1 MALRRSPTT
10 AWSSGAVLPPLPRP
24 SRASVNAAA
33 LAVGLTS
40 FTSLLVVAGGPGIRL
55 SAAFAVGLLLM
66 TLARARPALG
76 ILAAFVFLVLLALVR
91 RVLLGVSDWTSGDPL
106 ILVAPVVAL
115 ILIAKAFALDRRPI
129 APDLISRL
137 VLILLLMTFAQVF
150 NPLGGGIGAGIAGLV
165 FMAFP
170 LFWFFA
176 GRDYL
181 EDRDVERLMA
191 IIVVLGVVVSLYGL
205 WQLTI
210 GHPPWDQAWLELPNV
225 ESFTSLDVGGS
236 IRGFGTFS
244 GFLEYGLFLG
254 MALAIAVWFV
264 LEGKLVALLPI
275 PLLGAALVM
284 SGHRQPLLFSFLA
297 IAAMTGLRT
306 GRPKTALLVTSVA
319 GVLGIGLVVAAS
331 VALPDG
337 GGNAFVGRQ
346 VQGLA
351 DPLNPSNSTLLI
363 HADLAYA
370 GIKAG
375 FTHPFGMGTSAT
387 NAAAGVGKSDA
398 DERLDTENTLGEGSA
413 STDLDFSNAF
423 VAYGALGGLLYV
435 GLLITVLATAIRL
448 YFRGWYVMLPIV
460 GVLLANI
467 GQWHNGGNYALS
479 ALVWMLIGV
488 VAARAYAARTD
499 QSRSD
504 ARPVG

>member
-1 MALRRSPTT
+1 MRLGRTAST
-10 AWSSGAVLPPLPRP
+10 AWSSGAVLPPLPHR
-24 SRASVNAAA
+24 SSVNAAA
-33 LAVGLTS
+33 LAVGLTF
-40 FTSLLVVAGGPGIRL
+40 FTSLLVVAGGAAIRL

-76 ILAAFVFLVLLALVR
+76 ILATFVYLVFLALVR
-91 RVLLGVSDWTSGDPL
+91 RLLLGVSDWTSADPL

-129 APDLISRL
+129 APDLISQV

-150 NPLGGGIGAGIAGLV
+150 NPLGSGIGAGIAGLV

-170 LFWFFA
+170 LFWFFP
-176 GRDYL
+176 GREYL

-191 IIVVLGVVVSLYGL
+191 IIVGLGVVVALYGL
-205 WQLTI
+205 WQITI
-210 GHPPWDQAWLELPNV
+210 GHPPWDRAWLELPNV
-225 ESFTSLDVGGS
+225 ESFSSLDVGGE

-254 MALAIAVWFV
+254 TALAVSVWFA
-264 LEGKLVALLPI
+264 LQGKLVALLPV

-284 SGHRQPLLFSFLA
+284 SGHRQPLLFAFLA
-297 IAAMTGLRT
+297 IAVMTGMRT
-306 GRPKTALLVTSVA
+306 GRPRTALLVTVVA
-319 GVLGIGLVVAAS
+319 GALGVGLVMGAS
-331 VALPDG
+331 AALPDG

-351 DPLNPSNSTLLI
+351 DPLNPNSSTLFI
-363 HADLAYA
+363 HVDLAWA

-375 FTHPFGMGTSAT
+375 FKHPFGLGTAAT

-398 DERLDTENTLGEGSA
+398 DQKLDTDNTLGEGSA
-413 STDLDFSNAF
+413 STDLDFSNDF
-423 VAYGALGGLLYV
+423 VAYGFVGGLLYV
-435 GLLITVLATAIRL
+435 GLLVGVLATAIRL
-448 YFRGWYVMLPIV
+448 YFRGTLIMLPIV
-460 GVLLANI
+460 GVLLSNI
-467 GQWHNGGNYALS
+467 GQWHSGGNYALS

-488 VAARAYAARTD
+488 VAARASGDRA

-504 ARPVG
+504 ARSVG